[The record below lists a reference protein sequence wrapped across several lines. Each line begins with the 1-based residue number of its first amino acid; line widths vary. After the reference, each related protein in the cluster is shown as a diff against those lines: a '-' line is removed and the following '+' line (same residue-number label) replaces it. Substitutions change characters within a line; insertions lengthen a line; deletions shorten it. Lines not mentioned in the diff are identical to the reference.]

1 MAADLVSR
9 AANVIVTP
17 GGVAAALAAKAE
29 TATIPIVF
37 VIGVDPVQAG
47 LVVSLNRP
55 GGNVTGITSMNSG
68 LAAKQLG
75 LLHQLLQRD
84 ARFVVLVNSSNP
96 QIRLAVADV
105 KAAAAAMGQP
115 LDIVIAKTNREI
127 TPAFKE
133 AVQKRADA
141 ILISPDPLFSS
152 RPVQLAT
159 LAARHAMPAIYA
171 LREFAESG
179 GLISYGSN
187 FTDMFRQAGTYV
199 ARILKGE
206 KPADLPIL
214 QATKF
219 ELVINL
225 HGAAAAWP
233 LAARAQQTAMPVIGV
248 LSSTSPGGDVHRIA
262 AFRKGLREVD
272 YIEGQNV
279 AIEYRGAASQ
289 YDRLPGLATDLV
301 RDQVSLIVT
310 LGGAPAARAAKAA
323 TATIPIVFYV
333 GGDPVEQGL
342 VASLNRPGG
351 NLTGVSSLNT
361 ELGPKRLELLHEAV
375 PKIATIAVLLNPT
388 NPLAPQLSKD
398 LRTAAHTMGLE
409 LHALNASTD
418 REIDNAFTSL
428 LRLRADALVIG
439 TDAFF
444 NNQSEQIATLA
455 LRHAVPSIYQ
465 YRAFTTAGGL
475 MSYGG
480 EITDLYRQVG
490 VYAGRILKGEKP
502 AELPVQ
508 QSTKVELI
516 INIKTAKALGIT
528 VPISLLARADEVI
541 E

>member
-1 MAADLVSR
+1 MKRREFITLLGGAAAAWPLAARAQQPAMPVIGLLHPGSPEANARFVASFRKGLAEAGHVEGRNVSIEYRWGHGESTRLPELAADLVRR

-17 GGVAAALAAKAE
+17 GGVAAALAAKAA

-115 LDIVIAKTNREI
+115 LDIVTAKTNREI

-225 HGAAAAWP
+225 
-233 LAARAQQTAMPVIGV
+233 QTAEV
-248 LSSTSPGGDVHRIA
+248 L
-262 AFRKGLREVD
+262 
-272 YIEGQNV
+272 
-279 AIEYRGAASQ
+279 
-289 YDRLPGLATDLV
+289 GLA
-301 RDQVSLIVT
+301 
-310 LGGAPAARAAKAA
+310 
-323 TATIPIVFYV
+323 
-333 GGDPVEQGL
+333 
-342 VASLNRPGG
+342 
-351 NLTGVSSLNT
+351 
-361 ELGPKRLELLHEAV
+361 V
-375 PKIATIAVLLNPT
+375 PP
-388 NPLAPQLSKD
+388 
-398 LRTAAHTMGLE
+398 
-409 LHALNASTD
+409 
-418 REIDNAFTSL
+418 
-428 LRLRADALVIG
+428 
-439 TDAFF
+439 
-444 NNQSEQIATLA
+444 
-455 LRHAVPSIYQ
+455 
-465 YRAFTTAGGL
+465 
-475 MSYGG
+475 
-480 EITDLYRQVG
+480 
-490 VYAGRILKGEKP
+490 
-502 AELPVQ
+502 
-508 QSTKVELI
+508 
-516 INIKTAKALGIT
+516 
-528 VPISLLARADEVI
+528 SLLARADEVI

>member
-1 MAADLVSR
+1 MKRREFITLGGAAAAWPLAARAQQPAMPVIGLLHPGSPETNARFVAGFRKGLAETGYVEGRNILIEYRWGHGESTRLPELAADLVSR

-37 VIGVDPVQAG
+37 VIGVDLVQAG

-115 LDIVIAKTNREI
+115 LDIVTAKTNREI

-225 HGAAAAWP
+225 
-233 LAARAQQTAMPVIGV
+233 QTAEV
-248 LSSTSPGGDVHRIA
+248 L
-262 AFRKGLREVD
+262 
-272 YIEGQNV
+272 
-279 AIEYRGAASQ
+279 
-289 YDRLPGLATDLV
+289 GLA
-301 RDQVSLIVT
+301 
-310 LGGAPAARAAKAA
+310 
-323 TATIPIVFYV
+323 
-333 GGDPVEQGL
+333 
-342 VASLNRPGG
+342 
-351 NLTGVSSLNT
+351 
-361 ELGPKRLELLHEAV
+361 V
-375 PKIATIAVLLNPT
+375 PP
-388 NPLAPQLSKD
+388 
-398 LRTAAHTMGLE
+398 
-409 LHALNASTD
+409 
-418 REIDNAFTSL
+418 
-428 LRLRADALVIG
+428 
-439 TDAFF
+439 
-444 NNQSEQIATLA
+444 
-455 LRHAVPSIYQ
+455 
-465 YRAFTTAGGL
+465 
-475 MSYGG
+475 
-480 EITDLYRQVG
+480 
-490 VYAGRILKGEKP
+490 
-502 AELPVQ
+502 
-508 QSTKVELI
+508 
-516 INIKTAKALGIT
+516 
-528 VPISLLARADEVI
+528 SLLAIADEVI